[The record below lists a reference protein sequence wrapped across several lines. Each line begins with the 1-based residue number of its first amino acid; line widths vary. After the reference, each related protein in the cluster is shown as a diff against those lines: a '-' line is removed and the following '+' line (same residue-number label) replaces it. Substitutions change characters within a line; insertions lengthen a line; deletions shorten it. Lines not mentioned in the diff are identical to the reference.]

1 MCEERE
7 SHVNELKQKKEDLA
21 RNDRGSVVMSEY
33 QTAVTMK
40 MNELVGVRRES
51 DGRGVENGS

>member
-1 MCEERE
+1 M
-7 SHVNELKQKKEDLA
+7 NELKQKKEDLA

>member
-7 SHVNELKQKKEDLA
+7 SHVNELKQKKDDSA